1 MYDFIFAALPWV
13 AIGVSVA
20 LVAANFKKKKEDEN
34 KGDHVSIGMCLGMC
48 FGIAIGSSLTEA
60 FGDSALTYGICFGM
74 LAGVVAGLLIN
85 KKNINK

>member
-20 LVAANFKKKKEDEN
+20 LVAANFKKEDEN
-34 KGDHVSIGMCLGMC
+34 KGDHVSIGICLGMC
-48 FGIAIGSSLTEA
+48 IGTAIGSSLTEA